1 MAADEE
7 LLRRLAIHDPR
18 CIDDVLSGE
27 DLAAHE
33 LEPKVLAL
41 VRLAG
46 LLSVDAPDAAVLWGV
61 AEALGAGASNAE
73 IVGSLVA
80 LGPALGSARL
90 VAAAPRLA
98 LALGWD
104 IDAALE
110 GRSQAVDTA

>member
-27 DLAAHE
+27 DVAARE
-33 LEPKVLAL
+33 LDPKVLAL

-46 LLSVDAPDAAVLWGV
+46 LISVEAPDSAVLWGV
-61 AEALGAGASNAE
+61 SEALGAGASDAE
-73 IVGSLVA
+73 VVASLVA

-110 GRSQAVDTA
+110 GRDRPTAT

>member
-18 CIDDVLSGE
+18 CVDDVLSGE
-27 DLAAHE
+27 DVAAHE
-33 LEPKVLAL
+33 LDPKVLAL

-46 LLSVDAPDAAVLWGV
+46 LISVDAPDAALLWGV
-61 AEALGAGASNAE
+61 AEALGAGASSSE
-73 IVGSLVA
+73 VVGALVA
-80 LGPALGSARL
+80 LGPTLGSVRL
-90 VAAAPRLA
+90 VASAPRLA

-110 GRSQAVDTA
+110 GRGQAVDPV

>member
-18 CIDDVLSGE
+18 CVDDVLSGE
-27 DLAAHE
+27 DVAAHE
-33 LEPKVLAL
+33 LDPKVLAL

-46 LLSVDAPDAAVLWGV
+46 LISVDAPDAALQWGV
-61 AEALGAGASNAE
+61 AEALGAGASTAE
-73 IVGSLVA
+73 VVAELVA
-80 LGPALGSARL
+80 LGPALGSVRL
-90 VAAAPRLA
+90 VASAPRLA

-110 GRSQAVDTA
+110 GRGRATDPA